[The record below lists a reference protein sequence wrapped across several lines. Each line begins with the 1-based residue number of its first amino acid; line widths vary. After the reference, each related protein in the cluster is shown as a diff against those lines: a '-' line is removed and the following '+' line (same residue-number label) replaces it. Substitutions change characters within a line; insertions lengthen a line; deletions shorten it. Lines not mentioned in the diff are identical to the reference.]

1 MHSNEMSL
9 EQIFLRLTEMSDEEQ
24 KQLFGSKK
32 TAGETGDE
40 PEAVEAVAVDGEVSG
55 EEIAGSN
62 DEKGEEE

>member
-1 MHSNEMSL
+1 MDSNEK
-9 EQIFLRLTEMSDEEQ
+9 Q
-24 KQLFGSKK
+24 KGLVQRRKGSKK

-55 EEIAGSN
+55 EAIAGSN